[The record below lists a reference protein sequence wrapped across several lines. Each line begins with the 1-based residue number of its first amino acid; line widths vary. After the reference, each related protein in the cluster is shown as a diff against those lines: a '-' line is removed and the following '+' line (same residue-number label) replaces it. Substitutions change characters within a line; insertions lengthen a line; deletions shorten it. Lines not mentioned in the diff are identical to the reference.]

1 MAPKMRQPAAL
12 VARYF
17 LGSHRKK
24 QIQLGF
30 AFFAACCLP
39 MALLPPG
46 RAAEAPA
53 FIEYLPSGN
62 NLPSLKQLSDLQ
74 PSDWAYQA
82 LGQLVER
89 HGCLAGQPL
98 GRLLG
103 QRPLSRYEA
112 AAMLDHC
119 LERLTEISP
128 ATRLL
133 ITEFGAERALLQ
145 AQAQGLDAR
154 LGELEAS
161 QFSTSSK
168 LTGSVR
174 YGMGDAYRG
183 PGLAS
188 FGQGAAL
195 TAAARLYGQ
204 RAYDGSHGAVQ
215 PRSINRIPD
224 PLSQGEAFA
233 YYRPTAGPALARQLA
248 FSSSWAA
255 FSPDRTGSDPAPGAA
270 VPPSAS
276 DGFYGGNTAQM
287 VGAAN
292 NGALLLPALGADA
305 VPWLVPLLR
314 VSVFVPSG
322 FNTAFSGVTPGAPT
336 GTLGF
341 LKPGTNTFLPLQGDD
356 LALRDRYFRTTT
368 LRVRSSGSFSDDFS
382 DFKILLDPKDMQAL
396 VQLANS
402 ARRVKG
408 YSYVRG
414 GSGFD
419 PVGGIAVLKPVG
431 VPDPI
436 SISESSTRIYTS
448 ACNQAGSCGSSS
460 TLVDGNLSGNGT
472 ALVVAPGGLVTN
484 GNSYDSLLNYLLAEY
499 GSLSES
505 QRRVGYVQ
513 RAATKFIRNLA
524 AYTNNLNGVADRN
537 AFTFSHDAYLNF
549 GTSFSGKDELGLR
562 LRANNTYAFSGR
574 VASPAAGLTYDG
586 AVVEWPNNATQN
598 IFVDKLYYR
607 LPFAAG
613 GTDFVLAAGT
623 RLGQDAVLPSRGTY
637 YTKDALLNFFNSSA
651 GIFPSYTGTGFGLAI
666 GELGGKG
673 FGLKGLSLGI
683 AYLASEADAVAPD
696 SNNSLNQGWFGND
709 ARFRLPV
716 QLAWQ
721 SEDRRWLF
729 SANYAHERGDNSM
742 AQAGTQLALTPFL
755 YASLNESDQF
765 GFSLAY
771 QWTNDFS
778 FTAAYG
784 HASVQARYDNSVLGV
799 AMAKA
804 GDAAV
809 MNSWMLA
816 LNFKNLFLKG
826 NSAGLAIGGVP
837 SLVMNQ
843 SAWNRD
849 GGMPTALETW
859 YQFQLTDNVSITPGV
874 FYISGLSNSDG
885 IGGGDVWG
893 GVVKTQ
899 FNF

>member
-1 MAPKMRQPAAL
+1 MGHPASL
-12 VARYF
+12 LGKYL
-17 LGSHRKK
+17 LGSHRKR
-24 QIQLGF
+24 QIRLGF
-30 AFFAACCLP
+30 SFVAACCLP
-39 MALLPPG
+39 LALLAPVL
-46 RAAEAPA
+46 AAEPPA
-53 FIEYLPSGN
+53 FIEYLPSSN
-62 NLPSLKQLSDLQ
+62 NLPSLQQLSDLQ

-82 LGQLVER
+82 LWQLGER
-89 HGCLAGQPL
+89 HGCLEGQPL
-98 GRLLG
+98 GNFLGERPLGRDGAAALLNRCLG
-103 QRPLSRYEA
+103 QV
-112 AAMLDHC
+112 
-119 LERLTEISP
+119 TEISP
-128 ATRLL
+128 ASRLL
-133 ITEFGAERALLQ
+133 ISEFGAELALLQ
-145 AQAQGLDAR
+145 AHTQGLDAR
-154 LGELEAS
+154 LGALEAS
-161 QFSTSSK
+161 RFSTSSK
-168 LTGSVR
+168 LSGSGR
-174 YGMGDAYRG
+174 YVMGDAYRG
-183 PGLAS
+183 PGLAN
-188 FGQGAAL
+188 FGQGSAL
-195 TAAARLYGQ
+195 GAAARLYGQ
-204 RAYDGSHGAVQ
+204 RAYDGSNAAAQ
-215 PRSINRIPD
+215 PRFINRIPD

-255 FSPDRTGSDPAPGAA
+255 FSPDRTGSDPPPANGL
-270 VPPSAS
+270 PPSDS
-276 DGFYGGNTAQM
+276 NGFYGGNTAQM

-292 NGALLLPALGADA
+292 YGALLLPASGSVA
-305 VPWLVPLLR
+305 VPSLVPLLR
-314 VSVFVPSG
+314 VSVVAPSG
-322 FNTAFSGVTPGAPT
+322 FNTAFSAVIPGAPT

-341 LKPGTNTFLPLQGDD
+341 LKPGANTFLPLQGDD
-356 LALRDRYFRTTT
+356 LALKDRYFRTTS
-368 LRVRSSGSFSDDFS
+368 LRLRSSGSFSDDFS

-408 YSYVRG
+408 YRYVRG
-414 GSGFD
+414 GSGFN
-419 PVGGIAVLKPVG
+419 PKGGIAVLKPVG
-431 VPDPI
+431 MPDPI

-448 ACNQAGSCGSSS
+448 ACNQAGSCGSSA

-499 GSLSES
+499 GSLSEA
-505 QRRVGYVQ
+505 QRRVVYVQ
-513 RAATKFIRNLA
+513 QAATKFIRNLA

-562 LRANNTYAFSGR
+562 LRANSTYAFSGR

-607 LPFAAG
+607 LPFTAG

-673 FGLKGLSLGI
+673 FGLKGFSFGI

-696 SNNSLNQGWFGND
+696 SSNSISQGWFGSD
-709 ARFRLPV
+709 TRFRLPV

-742 AQAGTQLALTPFL
+742 AQVGTQLALTPFL
-755 YASLNESDQF
+755 YASLNESNQL
-765 GFSLAY
+765 GLSLAF
-771 QWTNDFS
+771 QWTDDFN

-784 HASVQARYDNSVLGV
+784 HARVQARYDNSVLGV

-874 FYISGLSNSDG
+874 FYISGISNSDG

-893 GVVKTQ
+893 GVVKAQ